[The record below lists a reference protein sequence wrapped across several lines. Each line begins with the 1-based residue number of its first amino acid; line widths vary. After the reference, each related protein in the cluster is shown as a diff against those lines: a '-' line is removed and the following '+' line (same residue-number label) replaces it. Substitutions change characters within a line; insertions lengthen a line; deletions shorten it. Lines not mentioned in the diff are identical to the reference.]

1 MRIYFIY
8 ICIHLEEFEDIKGVI
23 RIRKSKDRQHNG
35 KKKDKK
41 TNNDLQLQNITQK
54 TKDRAT
60 RTPLKT
66 GGELRCY
73 RRVSSSCST
82 CDTRRATAK
91 RHEHHLTWTSCWT
104 PEYVNKYKLQK

>member
-1 MRIYFIY
+1 M
-8 ICIHLEEFEDIKGVI
+8 V
-23 RIRKSKDRQHNG
+23 
-35 KKKDKK
+35 KKKTKGNITFILTICNYVIQNRFTSTK
-41 TNNDLQLQNITQK
+41 LPKENHIRLEYKANITQK

-91 RHEHHLTWTSCWT
+91 RHEHHLTWTS
-104 PEYVNKYKLQK
+104 PFDIFKLF